1 MYNRKEYRVQHPPFV
16 FGRVCFSKNEN
27 CRLKNRRCEGSL
39 HMGIFSSLFH
49 LNRYMLLA
57 RVVIILL
64 ILPLH
69 EFAHGWMARR
79 FGDDTAEANGR
90 LTLNPL
96 MHLDPLGSVLLL
108 FTGFGWAKPV
118 PINPARMNNPR
129 KGIIW
134 TSLAGPFSNLLA
146 ALLGV
151 ILLQVE
157 FPFYAANAGSA
168 VLLAIHYFL
177 SGFVTVN
184 ISLAVFNL
192 IPIPPFDGSRIALAF
207 LPDRIYFG
215 IMRYERQIM
224 FGLLIVMLVLSNF
237 GYSPIGYVATKLPN
251 LIGNPI
257 AQGIVNL
264 LV

>member
-1 MYNRKEYRVQHPPFV
+1 
-16 FGRVCFSKNEN
+16 
-27 CRLKNRRCEGSL
+27 
-39 HMGIFSSLFH
+39 MGIFSSLFH

-192 IPIPPFDGSRIALAF
+192 IPILPAVLLDAAAPAGAFYCALGSDSDRRTEHTAE
-207 LPDRIYFG
+207 LPVQLDRA
-215 IMRYERQIM
+215 
-224 FGLLIVMLVLSNF
+224 VLSLGDQLDWHAGSDADVIHGENF
-237 GYSPIGYVATKLPN
+237 VSAGGL
-251 LIGNPI
+251 
-257 AQGIVNL
+257 
-264 LV
+264 

>member
-1 MYNRKEYRVQHPPFV
+1 
-16 FGRVCFSKNEN
+16 
-27 CRLKNRRCEGSL
+27 
-39 HMGIFSSLFH
+39 MGIFSSLFH

-184 ISLAVFNL
+184 ISLAVFNV
-192 IPIPPFDGSRIALAF
+192 IPIPPLDGSKVLMML
-207 LPDRIYFG
+207 LPY
-215 IMRYERQIM
+215 RQSYWM
-224 FGLLIVMLVLSNF
+224 QQHQQVLS
-237 GYSPIGYVATKLPN
+237 IVLWVLI
-251 LIGNPI
+251 LIGALSTPLNYLCSW
-257 AQGIVNL
+257 IVQFFLWATNWIGT
-264 LV
+264 LVQMLM

>member
-1 MYNRKEYRVQHPPFV
+1 
-16 FGRVCFSKNEN
+16 
-27 CRLKNRRCEGSL
+27 
-39 HMGIFSSLFH
+39 MGIFSSLFH

-184 ISLAVFNL
+184 I
-192 IPIPPFDGSRIALAF
+192 R
-207 LPDRIYFG
+207 
-215 IMRYERQIM
+215 
-224 FGLLIVMLVLSNF
+224 LSSKSK
-237 GYSPIGYVATKLPN
+237 GPSKTSS
-251 LIGNPI
+251 
-257 AQGIVNL
+257 
-264 LV
+264 